1 MFKIGIVGAG
11 IIGKEHSDAILKNND
26 CTLVAV
32 ADIDEAKAKE
42 LAAEHNA
49 QFFTDYKKM
58 AESVKIDAVI
68 LNLPHYLHCE
78 VSIYF
83 LNRGINVLVEKP
95 MAMSVA
101 ECDKMIAA
109 AKISG
114 SKLAVGHVQRYY
126 SAHKEIKKIIESEKF
141 GKLCM
146 IREVRNVN
154 YLPNRPGWFLKKE
167 LSGGGIV
174 MNYGAHT
181 LDKILYTTGLSVENV
196 YSAVSNPLSEDDVEI
211 NAQVLFELSGGV
223 SACVTY
229 CGCHI
234 PGEYNTEYYFTNGV
248 VKVEGG
254 RNLIVFE
261 DGKFVNYGGT
271 AELISEQLKEFIKF
285 LNNEESEIVLPDY
298 GREIISVIEKI
309 YLGN

>member
-1 MFKIGIVGAG
+1 MIQIGIVGAG

-26 CTLVAV
+26 CVLAAV

-42 LAAEHNA
+42 IAQEHNA
-49 QFFTDYKKM
+49 PYFTDYKKM
-58 AESVKIDAVI
+58 AEYAKMDAVI

-78 VSIYF
+78 VCTYF
-83 LNRGINVLVEKP
+83 LNKGINVLVEKP
-95 MAMSVA
+95 MAMNVE

-109 AKISG
+109 AKKSG
-114 SKLAVGHVQRYY
+114 SKLAVGHVQRYF
-126 SAHKEIKKIIESEKF
+126 SALREIKKIIESKKF

-181 LDKILYTTGLSVENV
+181 LDRIFYTTGLSVKKV
-196 YSAVSNPLSEDDVEI
+196 YATVSNPLSEDNVEI
-211 NAQVLFELSGGV
+211 NAQLLLELGEDV
-223 SACVTY
+223 SASVTY

-234 PGEYNTEYYFTNGV
+234 PGEHKTEYYFTNGV
-248 VKVEGG
+248 AKVEGG
-254 RNLIVFE
+254 GNLLVFE
-261 DGKFVNYGGT
+261 NGQFVNYGGT
-271 AELISEQLKEFIKF
+271 AELISEQLKEFVRF
-285 LNNEESEIVLPDY
+285 LNGEESEIVLPEY

-309 YLGN
+309 YE